1 MCGIAGVVGVPDPE
15 AVRAMIAAQ
24 RHRGPN
30 DHGVFADDF
39 LALGMCR
46 LSILD
51 VSAAGHQPMSNLNK
65 TIWIVYNGEMYNFQD
80 ERRLLESR
88 GRRFLSHTDT
98 EVVLHM
104 YEEYGDDFLLRMR
117 GMFALAI
124 YDLRPGPSQRK
135 LLLARDQLGVKPL
148 LYARTPFGFVFASEM
163 KALLAS
169 GRIEPTIDPD
179 GLRKLLTY
187 GSVYQPS
194 TLIEGV
200 TMLPPAHR
208 LTFSGG
214 ELRQE
219 RYWSMALN
227 RCPDVKKMPY
237 EGQVDAV
244 AATLQESLR
253 LHLVSDVPVGAFL
266 SGGVDSN
273 YLVALMARA
282 IGRQVK
288 TFSVGYE
295 DVDAGLDE
303 TREAEESARRLG
315 TEHTRVTVRGQD
327 LRDAIDAIAVALDQ
341 PTVDGVNSY
350 FVSQAAVRQ
359 VTVAISGTGG
369 DELFAGYPWF
379 RVMELFEKL
388 MLQASCPVKTFV
400 LQALRRLAGRP
411 LPANFL
417 QTYFNCYHLFAPNEV
432 RRLLAPGMRS
442 IRNDADSMDA
452 DLLPT
457 DELPNA
463 AAIERVS
470 ALCLRGYTSNQLL
483 RDVDA
488 ASMAHSLEVRVPFL
502 DVPLLDL
509 ALSLPAHTKMGN
521 VVNVAAAYRGSY
533 RETGGKRILIDAG
546 RQAGLLP
553 HDIDLQPKRGFSMP
567 FERWLR
573 GPLRDVVED
582 CLSSRSL
589 KMRGLLDPVVAGA
602 IRDEFLRGQR
612 PWNQVWT
619 LMLLEVWCRA
629 VIDRATKPLRQ
640 AA

>member
-1 MCGIAGVVGVPDPE
+1 
-15 AVRAMIAAQ
+15 
-24 RHRGPN
+24 
-30 DHGVFADDF
+30 
-39 LALGMCR
+39 
-46 LSILD
+46 
-51 VSAAGHQPMSNLNK
+51 
-65 TIWIVYNGEMYNFQD
+65 
-80 ERRLLESR
+80 
-88 GRRFLSHTDT
+88 
-98 EVVLHM
+98 
-104 YEEYGDDFLLRMR
+104 MR

-124 YDLRPGPSQRK
+124 YDLRPGPDRRK
-135 LLLARDQLGVKPL
+135 LLLARDHLGIKPL

-169 GRIEPTIDPD
+169 GRIEPAIDPD

-208 LTFSGG
+208 LIYSGG
-214 ELRQE
+214 QLREE
-219 RYWSMALN
+219 RYWRMAVN
-227 RCPDVKKMPY
+227 RRPDVRALPY
-237 EGQVDAV
+237 EGQVEAV

-282 IGRQVK
+282 IGRRVK

-303 TREAEESARRLG
+303 TREAENSARRLG
-315 TEHTRVTVRGQD
+315 TEHTRVTVHGQD
-327 LRDAIDAIAVALDQ
+327 LRDAIDAIALALDQ

-350 FVSQAAVRQ
+350 LVSQAAVRQ

-379 RVMELFEKL
+379 RVMELFEKRPTQRPL
-388 MLQASCPVKTFV
+388 KNFLVRI
-400 LQALRRLAGRP
+400 LRRLAGRP
-411 LPANFL
+411 QPAGFL
-417 QTYFNCYHLFAPNEV
+417 QTYFNCYHLFPPNEAC
-432 RRLLAPGMRS
+432 RLLARGMRS
-442 IRNDADSMDA
+442 IRNDADSIDA
-452 DLLPT
+452 DLAPT

-483 RDVDA
+483 RDIDA

-509 ALSLPAHTKMGN
+509 ALSLPAHIKMGN
-521 VVNVAAAYRGSY
+521 IENVAAAYRGSY

-546 RQAGLLP
+546 CRAGLLP
-553 HDIDLQPKRGFSMP
+553 RDIDLQPKRGFSMP
-567 FERWLR
+567 FDRWLR
-573 GPLRDVVED
+573 GPLREVVED

-589 KMRGLLDPVVAGA
+589 WMRGLLDPVMAGT

-619 LMLLEVWCRA
+619 LMMLEVWCRA
-629 VIDRATKPLRQ
+629 VIDRAAKPLRH

>member
-1 MCGIAGVVGVPDPE
+1 MCGIAGVVGMPDPD

-30 DHGVFADDF
+30 DHGTFADDF

-51 VSAAGHQPMSNLNK
+51 VSDAGHQPMSNVNQS
-65 TIWIVYNGEMYNFQD
+65 IWIVYNGELYNFKD
-80 ERRLLESR
+80 ERRLLEAR
-88 GRRFLSHTDT
+88 GHRFNSHTDT

-124 YDLRPGPSQRK
+124 YDLRQGPDRRK
-135 LLLARDQLGVKPL
+135 LLLARDQLGIKPL
-148 LYARTPFGFVFASEM
+148 LYARTSFGFVFASEM
-163 KALLAS
+163 KAISAS
-169 GRIEPTIDPD
+169 GRIAPTIDPD

-208 LTFSGG
+208 LIFTGG
-214 ELRQE
+214 ELRQD
-219 RYWSMALN
+219 RYWSMALD
-227 RCPDVKKMPY
+227 RRPDVRKMPY
-237 EGQVDAV
+237 EGQVEAV

-273 YLVALMARA
+273 YLVALMARE

-295 DVDAGLDE
+295 DVDASLDE
-303 TREAEESARRLG
+303 TQEAESSARRLG

-327 LRDAIDAIAVALDQ
+327 LRDAIDAIALGLDQ

-350 FVSQAAVRQ
+350 FVSRAAVQQ

-379 RVMELFEKL
+379 RVMDLFEKQFQQRPL
-388 MLQASCPVKTFV
+388 KNAMVQI
-400 LQALRRLAGRP
+400 LRRLAGRP
-411 LPANFL
+411 PRANFL
-417 QTYFNCYHLFAPNEV
+417 QTYFSCYHLFPPEEA
-432 RRLLAPGMRS
+432 RRLLAPGLRPV
-442 IRNDADSMDA
+442 RNDSASMLA

-463 AAIERVS
+463 TAIERVS
-470 ALCLRGYTSNQLL
+470 ALCLRGYTNNQLL

-488 ASMAHSLEVRVPFL
+488 VSMAHSLEVRVPFL

-521 VVNVAAAYRGSY
+521 VVNVEAAYRGSY

-546 RQAGLLP
+546 RMAGLLP
-553 HDIDLQPKRGFSMP
+553 RDIDLQPKRGFSMP
-567 FERWLR
+567 FDRWLK

-582 CLSSRSL
+582 CLSSRSVR
-589 KMRGLLDPVVAGA
+589 MRGLLDPGMACS
-602 IRDEFLRGQR
+602 IREEFYRGQR

-629 VIDRATKPLRQ
+629 VIDRAAQPLRR